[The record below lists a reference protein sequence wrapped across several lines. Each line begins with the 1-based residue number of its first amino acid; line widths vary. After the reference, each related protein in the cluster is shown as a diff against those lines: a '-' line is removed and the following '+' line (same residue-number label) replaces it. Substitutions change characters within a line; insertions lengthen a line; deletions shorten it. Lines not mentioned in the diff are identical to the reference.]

1 MMAAAQTGMV
11 PDSSNTPYE
20 VDERLFPAGGT
31 TEEQQMFLLRYAILA
46 PSTHNTQPWRFSV
59 DENGIEVYADYT
71 RRLPIADPASREL
84 LMSIGAAVMNLRVAA
99 AHFDLACRVDYD
111 HSGGSERPLAMVSIA
126 PAARGVHPDAPLAA
140 LFPAIRRRHTNR
152 QPFLIS
158 RVPAALL
165 QDLERASRGF
175 LTELVVSTDGK
186 RNEQVANLVAAGDRI
201 LQADPAYRRDV
212 AEWVRTDWTER
223 LDGIPGA
230 AIGVTG
236 FASALA
242 PWTTRV
248 LDLGKKQ
255 AAADR
260 NLCVDAPALVVLAG
274 EDSPPHFL
282 DAGELLERVLLTM
295 TLSGLQTSYL
305 NMPVQVP
312 DLRLQLRST
321 LGLSVWPQLLL
332 RVGYCLAEGPRTPRR
347 PVGDVMMTGMRV

>member
-1 MMAAAQTGMV
+1 MMAAAQIGTV
-11 PDSSNTPYE
+11 HDAPKTPYE
-20 VDERLFPAGGT
+20 VDERMFPAGGT
-31 TEEQQMFLLRYAILA
+31 IEEQQMFLLRYAILA
-46 PSTHNTQPWRFSV
+46 PSTHNTQPWRFSI
-59 DENGIEVYADYT
+59 DQNGIEVYADYT
-71 RRLPIADPASREL
+71 RRLPVADPGSREL

-99 AHFDLACRVDYD
+99 AHFDLSCRVDYD
-111 HSGGSERPLAMVSIA
+111 HSGGSERPLAMVSFT

-140 LFPAIRRRHTNR
+140 LFPALRRRHTNR
-152 QPFLIS
+152 RPFLIS

-212 AEWVRTDWTER
+212 AEWVRTDWTGR
-223 LDGIPGA
+223 LDGIPGTA
-230 AIGVTG
+230 LGVTG
-236 FASALA
+236 VASTLA

-248 LDLGKKQ
+248 LDLGKKR
-255 AAADR
+255 AAEDR
-260 NLCVDAPALVVLAG
+260 NLCVEAPALVVLAG
-274 EDSPPHFL
+274 EDAPPHFL
-282 DAGELLERVLLTM
+282 DAGELLERLLLTL
-295 TLSGLQTSYL
+295 TLSGLQTSYF

-321 LGLSVWPQLLL
+321 LELSSWPQLLL

-347 PVGDVMMTGMRV
+347 PVEDVLMTEMRV